1 MITTPPQNL
10 SCHLGSPIIMSW
22 WRLLCT
28 GNASTTPRKPLP
40 SETYGPALKCQW
52 GDFWMASISPYCF
65 LHSRVQ
71 GNVEGFFQGSAH
83 LWSWHLN
90 ARETISYLYSWHPV
104 NDSESES
111 PYPEETKGLYM
122 APSPLNSSTLE
133 TSLTRRGKRVKPAI
147 TNQRFNS

>member
-10 SCHLGSPIIMSW
+10 SRHLGSPIIMSW

-133 TSLTRRGKRVKPAI
+133 TSLTRRGKPAI

>member
-1 MITTPPQNL
+1 
-10 SCHLGSPIIMSW
+10 
-22 WRLLCT
+22 
-28 GNASTTPRKPLP
+28 
-40 SETYGPALKCQW
+40 
-52 GDFWMASISPYCF
+52 MASISPYCF

-83 LWSWHLN
+83 
-90 ARETISYLYSWHPV
+90 RV

-133 TSLTRRGKRVKPAI
+133 TSLTRRGKHVKPAI